1 MIKDPEFGDITL
13 ARQPDLTDYLNMK
26 NDSDIVTFC
35 ANLFSLIHDGV
46 SFRQEQVQQGSIK
59 QRLNQASKAR
69 DDALRMFMT
78 ARDFIKEH
86 ELHDEFNQYCMERNI

>member
-35 ANLFSLIHDGV
+35 ASIFSLIHDGV
-46 SFRQEQVQQGSIK
+46 SFRQEQAQQDSIK

-69 DDALRMFMT
+69 DDALRMLMT
-78 ARDFIKEH
+78 AQDFIKEH
-86 ELHDEFNQYCMERNI
+86 GLHDEFNQYCMERNI